1 MKPSYSPDEVARLG
15 DAVYERDVAP
25 YVTDE
30 HAGCFVAIDV
40 ETGAFE
46 IAPNELSAIDRL
58 RERRPEAQIWLRRAD
73 AIYTHRRRRS
83 LALIGDRETL
93 SPIPGDGD
101 A

>member
-25 YVTDE
+25 RVTDE

-46 IAPNELSAIDRL
+46 IAPDELSAIDRL
-58 RERRPEAQIWLRRAD
+58 REQKPEAQIWLQRVDAKYLHRITRPRARMRMRP
-73 AIYTHRRRRS
+73 TPPRTS
-83 LALIGDRETL
+83 
-93 SPIPGDGD
+93 GDGD